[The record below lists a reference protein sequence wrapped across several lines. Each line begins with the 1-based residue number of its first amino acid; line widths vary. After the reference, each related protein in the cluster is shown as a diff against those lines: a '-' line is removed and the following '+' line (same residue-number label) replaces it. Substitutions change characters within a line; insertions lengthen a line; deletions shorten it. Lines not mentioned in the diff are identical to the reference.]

1 MQNIHVMCVTCL
13 QAMTMLPAGDPWLHP
28 LRPGTGFMGWRTR
41 CRHGV
46 DNGVMVLQLHL
57 FSSSANPAP
66 GLPDA
71 FCAALP
77 ATELAHG

>member
-1 MQNIHVMCVTCL
+1 
-13 QAMTMLPAGDPWLHP
+13 
-28 LRPGTGFMGWRTR
+28 MGWRTR

-57 FSSSANPAP
+57 FPSSANPAP

>member
-1 MQNIHVMCVTCL
+1 MARIL
-13 QAMTMLPAGDPWLHP
+13 AGDPWLHP
-28 LRPGTGFMGWRTR
+28 PLPGTGIRGWRTR

-57 FSSSANPAP
+57 FPSAAHPAH
-66 GLPDA
+66 GLPSA